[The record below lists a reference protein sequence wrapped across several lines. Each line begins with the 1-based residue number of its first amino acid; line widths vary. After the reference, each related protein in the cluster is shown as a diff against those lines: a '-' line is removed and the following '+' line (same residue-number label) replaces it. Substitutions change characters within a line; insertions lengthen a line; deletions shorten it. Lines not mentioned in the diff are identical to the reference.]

1 MLNFEECCI
10 LTLVD
15 ENRLGQLPPQANNW
29 VFLDTGAKAKSAGLS
44 RDLATVKF
52 LATLGSDDRV
62 PPGGLSRLQMTSAHY
77 KKWVQISK
85 VVVAEATFHHHRS
98 SRSYWHRWTE

>member
-29 VFLDTGAKAKSAGLS
+29 VFLDTGAKAKSAGLG

-52 LATLGSDDRV
+52 LATLGPDEESHQEA
-62 PPGGLSRLQMTSAHY
+62 LSRLQMTSAHY
-77 KKWVQISK
+77 KVGTNFQ
-85 VVVAEATFHHHRS
+85 S
-98 SRSYWHRWTE
+98 SHG